1 VAKRVSRKKSG
12 GPPAKKAAARS
23 TASKTAARS
32 TAKKTVVRRPAK
44 GSPSRPKA
52 RSRAAAKS
60 RATTRKTAARAAAS
74 RPRATARKKPRA
86 AAPAQ
91 SAKPSRFASAAT
103 AVRGAFATAAAA
115 VTDRLPWGSGELD
128 AITLLE
134 KDHRRFEE
142 LLEQGEHTT
151 ERAVKGRTEL
161 LDTLTAELNQH
172 ELVEE
177 QILYP
182 ALKSHPEA
190 KDIVLEGYQE
200 HHVADVIVLELHTLA
215 KDDEKWGAKFKVL
228 KESLEHHIQEEEGE
242 MFPAARSIF
251 SREDLQAM
259 GAQMAKLRAGRG

>member
-1 VAKRVSRKKSG
+1 VRPAASRRGSATRATK
-12 GPPAKKAAARS
+12 
-23 TASKTAARS
+23 
-32 TAKKTVVRRPAK
+32 RRPA
-44 GSPSRPKA
+44 
-52 RSRAAAKS
+52 
-60 RATTRKTAARAAAS
+60 ATTPTG
-74 RPRATARKKPRA
+74 
-86 AAPAQ
+86 
-91 SAKPSRFASAAT
+91 KPSRFSSAAT
-103 AVRGAFATAAAA
+103 AVRGALAGAAAA
-115 VTDRLPWGSGELD
+115 LSDRLPWGSGELD
-128 AITLLE
+128 AIALLE

-142 LLEQGEHTT
+142 LLKQGEQTT
-151 ERAVKGRTEL
+151 ERAIKGRTAL

-242 MFPAARSIF
+242 MFPTARGIF
-251 SREDLQAM
+251 SREDLRSM
-259 GAQMAKLRAGRG
+259 GAQMARLRAGS